1 MVKGMMKMSNSPLV
15 SYTQI
20 SPNKN
25 SPRKYP
31 ISKIT
36 LHHMAGNLSL
46 EAFGN
51 LVAKP
56 SRQMSANYA
65 VDINGN
71 IGLYCDE
78 GDRSWCSSSPSN
90 DHRAI
95 TVEIANDKFAP
106 SWTISDASLAAV
118 IDLCVD
124 ICKRNNMPGL
134 TWTGDY
140 SGTLTCHYMFANTAC
155 CGPYLE
161 TKMPWI
167 AEEVTR
173 RVKGETYRT
182 FIKLDRTPLYISS
195 TAVNPYSVRSGNYF
209 IWSDEVVNGRIRIT
223 NDPDRIGVSGQV
235 TGWIDYPTIAN
246 YTLLK
251 AIYIPNVFNLSAF
264 YFQDLANK
272 LSLNYNS
279 AYADSEQLTQN
290 VLIAPVSSGDL
301 EAIKNLANSMKAIY
315 EIFNYSE
322 GEKQ

>member
-106 SWTISDASLAAV
+106 SWTVSDATLNAV

-134 TWTGDY
+134 TWTGDS
-140 SGTLTCHYMFANTAC
+140 SGTLTCHYMFANTEC
-155 CGPYLE
+155 PGPYLKS
-161 TKMPWI
+161 KMAWI

-173 RVKGETYRT
+173 RVNNESYNTLVC
-182 FIKLDRTPLYISS
+182 LDRTPLYISS
-195 TAVNPYSVRSGNYF
+195 SALTAYSIRTGNYF
-209 IWSDEVVNGRIRIT
+209 LWSDEVINGRVKLT
-223 NDPDRIGVSGQV
+223 NDPTRIGQAGQV
-235 TGWIDYPTIAN
+235 TGWINYPEIAF
-246 YTLLK
+246 YPLLK
-251 AIYIPNVFNLSAF
+251 AIYIPDISNLTAF

-272 LSLNYNS
+272 LSLNYYS
-279 AYADSEQLTQN
+279 DYADTEKLKQN
-290 VLIAPVSSGDL
+290 VLISPVSSGDL
-301 EAIKNLANSMKAIY
+301 EKVKELCNNFKCDYTL
-315 EIFNYSE
+315 FDYSE

>member
-46 EAFGN
+46 EAFGD

-56 SRQMSANYA
+56 SRQMSANYT

-78 GDRSWCSSSPSN
+78 KDRSWCSSSPSN

-95 TVEIANDKFAP
+95 TVEIANDSFAP
-106 SWTISDASLAAV
+106 SWTVSDATLNAV

-134 TWTGDY
+134 TWTGDS
-140 SGTLTCHYMFANTAC
+140 SGTLTCHYMFANTEC
-155 CGPYLE
+155 PGPYLKS
-161 TKMPWI
+161 KMPWI

-173 RVKGETYRT
+173 RVKGETCKD
-182 FIKLDRTPLYISS
+182 FIRLDRTSLYISS
-195 TAVNPYSVRSGNYF
+195 TAVNPYSVRTGDYF
-209 IWSDEVVNGRIRIT
+209 IWSNEDINSRIRIT
-223 NDPDRIGVSGQV
+223 NDLSRIGVSGQV
-235 TGWIDYPTIAN
+235 TGWIDSNKVARYP
-246 YTLLK
+246 LLR
-251 AIYIPNVFNLSAF
+251 AIYIPKVSNLSAF
-264 YFQDLANK
+264 YFQDLSNK
-272 LSLNYNS
+272 LSLTYKS
-279 AYADSEQLTQN
+279 SYADSEQLTQN

-301 EAIKNLANSMKAIY
+301 EQIKNLCNNMKASY
-315 EIFNYSE
+315 GIFNYCE
-322 GEKQ
+322 GEE

>member
-1 MVKGMMKMSNSPLV
+1 MTMSNSPLV

-36 LHHMAGNLSL
+36 LHHMAGSLSL

-51 LVAKP
+51 LVANP

-78 GDRSWCSSSPSN
+78 KDRSWCSSSPSN

-106 SWTISDASLAAV
+106 SWTVSDATLEAA
-118 IDLCVD
+118 IELCVD

-134 TWTGDY
+134 TWTGD
-140 SGTLTCHYMFANTAC
+140 SNGTLTCHYMFANTEC
-155 CGPYLE
+155 PGPYLKS
-161 TKMPWI
+161 KMAWI
-167 AEEVTR
+167 AEEVTK
-173 RVKGETYRT
+173 RVKGESNNTLVR
-182 FIKLDRTPLYISS
+182 LDRTPLYISS
-195 TAVNPYSVRSGNYF
+195 SALTAYSIRTGNYF
-209 IWSDEVVNGRIRIT
+209 LWSDEVINGRVKIT
-223 NDPDRIGVSGQV
+223 NDPSRIGQPGQV
-235 TGWIDYPTIAN
+235 TGWIDYPGIAF
-246 YTLLK
+246 YPLLK
-251 AIYIPNVFNLSAF
+251 AIYISNISNLTAF

-272 LSLNYNS
+272 LSLNYYS
-279 AYADSEQLTQN
+279 DYADAEELKQN
-290 VLIAPVSSGDL
+290 VLISPVSSGDL
-301 EAIKNLANSMKAIY
+301 EKVKELCNNFKCTYAL
-315 EIFNYSE
+315 FDYSK

>member
-1 MVKGMMKMSNSPLV
+1 MTMSNSPLV

-46 EAFGN
+46 QAFGN

-95 TVEIANDKFAP
+95 TVEIANNTFAP
-106 SWTISDASLAAV
+106 SWTVSDATLNAV

-134 TWTGDY
+134 TWTGDS
-140 SGTLTCHYMFANTAC
+140 SGTLTCHYMFANTEC
-155 CGPYLE
+155 PGPYLKS
-161 TKMPWI
+161 KMAWI

-173 RVKGETYRT
+173 RVNNESYNTLV
-182 FIKLDRTPLYISS
+182 FLDRTPLYISS
-195 TAVNPYSVRSGNYF
+195 SALTAYSIRTGNYF
-209 IWSDEVVNGRIRIT
+209 LWSDEVINGRVKIT
-223 NDPDRIGVSGQV
+223 NDPSRIGQSGQV
-235 TGWIDYPTIAN
+235 TGWINYPEIAF
-246 YTLLK
+246 YPLLK
-251 AIYIPNVFNLSAF
+251 AIYVPGIANLTAF

-272 LSLNYNS
+272 LSLKYYS
-279 AYADSEQLTQN
+279 DYADAEELKQN
-290 VLIAPVSSGDL
+290 VLISPVSSGDL
-301 EAIKNLANSMKAIY
+301 KKVKELCNNFKCDYTL
-315 EIFNYSE
+315 FDYSE